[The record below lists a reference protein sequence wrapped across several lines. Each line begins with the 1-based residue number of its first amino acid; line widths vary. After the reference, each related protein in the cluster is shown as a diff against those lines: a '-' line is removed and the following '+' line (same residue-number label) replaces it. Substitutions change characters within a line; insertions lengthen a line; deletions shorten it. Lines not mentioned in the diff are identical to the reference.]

1 MRNFPQDLRY
11 AFRQLR
17 KAPGFA
23 CTAILI
29 LALGIGGTS
38 AVFSTINPML
48 FQPLPY
54 PHAERVMTIWYL
66 DADGE
71 RVPQAFHTYRELA
84 ERNHSFETLAVM
96 KRWQPTING
105 ADQPERLDGQRAS
118 YGYFRVLG
126 VAPSLGRDF
135 EPSDDVLNGPK
146 VVILSN
152 GLWRRRFGSDAT
164 IIGHQIRLDDDPYTV
179 IGVMPR
185 TFDNVVSSSAEAWAP
200 LQYDT
205 NSVASSEARE
215 WGHHLRMVGR
225 LRAGT
230 SLNQAKSDLAWI
242 ASTPV
247 AEFPRPRFVS
257 LDRGLLVE
265 RLQDDVTRGIK
276 PALLAVFGA
285 VILVLLIACV
295 NVTNLV
301 LARGAQRQGEIAM
314 RAALGA
320 APPRLISQLITESLL
335 LAVLGGGFGL
345 AVTEVGIRLLVALS
359 PAGLPR
365 LTAVRLDGTVFAF
378 AFAVTLL
385 VGMAVGMIPAWQASR
400 SDLQHSLQNVS
411 QRTAGKHQG
420 TRRAFVIAEV
430 ALALV
435 LLVTTGLL
443 FHSLRHLL
451 AVPPGFEASG
461 VLSMQVQTNGR
472 RFDDESVRHQFFE
485 QALDAVLQVPGVTE
499 AAFTSQLPLSGDFDG
514 YGAQF
519 EGDSP
524 ETGYPVYRYAVTPN
538 YLHVLRIPLRRGRL
552 LDDRDTKD
560 APLAILISESL
571 AKRRFPNQDPLGKRV
586 YVGERSGPRYT
597 VVGVVGDVKQ
607 LSLGL
612 DDSDAVYTTTTQWH
626 WADGTRSLV
635 VRAHG
640 DPSALISSIKSAIW
654 SIDKDQPIVRVASM
668 TDLLAASA
676 AERRFILILFEA
688 FGLIA
693 LALAATGIYGVLSGS
708 VVERT
713 REIGV
718 RAALGADRTSILA
731 MVLGQGMKLT
741 GIGVAIGFLGAL
753 AASQSI
759 ATMLFGMS
767 RLDPLTYLE
776 VIVLLAAA
784 SAIACSVPAWRAAQ
798 IDPMVALRND

>member
-1 MRNFPQDLRY
+1 
-11 AFRQLR
+11 
-17 KAPGFA
+17 
-23 CTAILI
+23 
-29 LALGIGGTS
+29 
-38 AVFSTINPML
+38 
-48 FQPLPY
+48 
-54 PHAERVMTIWYL
+54 
-66 DADGE
+66 
-71 RVPQAFHTYRELA
+71 
-84 ERNHSFETLAVM
+84 
-96 KRWQPTING
+96 
-105 ADQPERLDGQRAS
+105 
-118 YGYFRVLG
+118 
-126 VAPSLGRDF
+126 
-135 EPSDDVLNGPK
+135 
-146 VVILSN
+146 
-152 GLWRRRFGSDAT
+152 
-164 IIGHQIRLDDDPYTV
+164 
-179 IGVMPR
+179 
-185 TFDNVVSSSAEAWAP
+185 
-200 LQYDT
+200 
-205 NSVASSEARE
+205 
-215 WGHHLRMVGR
+215 
-225 LRAGT
+225 
-230 SLNQAKSDLAWI
+230 
-242 ASTPV
+242 
-247 AEFPRPRFVS
+247 
-257 LDRGLLVE
+257 
-265 RLQDDVTRGIK
+265 
-276 PALLAVFGA
+276 
-285 VILVLLIACV
+285 
-295 NVTNLV
+295 
-301 LARGAQRQGEIAM
+301 
-314 RAALGA
+314 
-320 APPRLISQLITESLL
+320 
-335 LAVLGGGFGL
+335 
-345 AVTEVGIRLLVALS
+345 
-359 PAGLPR
+359 
-365 LTAVRLDGTVFAF
+365 
-378 AFAVTLL
+378 
-385 VGMAVGMIPAWQASR
+385 
-400 SDLQHSLQNVS
+400 
-411 QRTAGKHQG
+411 
-420 TRRAFVIAEV
+420 
-430 ALALV
+430 
-435 LLVTTGLL
+435 
-443 FHSLRHLL
+443 LL

-784 SAIACSVPAWRAAQ
+784 SAIACCVPAWRAAQ
-798 IDPMVALRND
+798 IDPMVALRYD